1 MNILEFAINMELDG
15 EKYYND
21 QAEIINDK
29 NLKNI
34 FLILA
39 KDESSHAKILQD
51 KSNNLSYDLKSNE
64 TLSEAKNLF
73 KGIKDFKNEIKL
85 NPDQL
90 DLYRVALEKEKE
102 SIDLYEKLL
111 SQSEDNESKKLFEF
125 LIDQEK
131 DHYTTL
137 EEIVSQL
144 NKSNDWVEAAEFGVR
159 PED

>member
-21 QAEIINDK
+21 QAKIINDK

>member
-85 NPDQL
+85 NLDQL

-111 SQSEDNESKKLFEF
+111 SQSEDSESKKLFEF
-125 LIDQEK
+125 LINQEK

-144 NKSNDWVEAAEFGVR
+144 NKSNDWVEAAEFGIR
-159 PED
+159 PEY

>member
-21 QAEIINDK
+21 QAEIIKDK

-64 TLSEAKNLF
+64 TLSEATNLF
-73 KGIKDFKNEIKL
+73 KGIKDFKNEIKQK
-85 NPDQL
+85 PDQL
-90 DLYRVALEKEKE
+90 DLYRVALEKETE
-102 SIDLYEKLL
+102 SIDLYKKLL
-111 SQSEDNESKKLFEF
+111 SQAEDDKSKQLFEF
-125 LIDQEK
+125 LLKHEK
-131 DHYTTL
+131 AHYTTL
-137 EEIVSQL
+137 EELVSQL
-144 NKSNDWVEAAEFGVR
+144 NKSNDWVEAAEFGITS
-159 PED
+159 ED

>member
-1 MNILEFAINMELDG
+1 MNVLEFAINMELEG
-15 EKYYND
+15 EKYYKK
-21 QAEIINDK
+21 QAEKNND
-29 NLKNI
+29 NGLKDI
-34 FLILA
+34 FLMLA
-39 KDESSHAKILQD
+39 KDENDHAKILQN
-51 KSNNLSYDLKSNE
+51 KSNNLPYELNNNE

>member
-1 MNILEFAINMELDG
+1 MNILEFAINMELEG

-29 NLKNI
+29 YLKNI

-39 KDESSHAKILQD
+39 KDENSHAKILQD

-73 KGIKDFKNEIKL
+73 KGIEDFKNEIKQK
-85 NPDQL
+85 PDQL

-111 SQSEDNESKKLFEF
+111 SQAEDDKSKKLFEF
-125 LIDQEK
+125 LIQQEK

-137 EEIVSQL
+137 EELVSQL
-144 NKSNDWVEAAEFGVR
+144 NKSNDWVEAAEFGITS
-159 PED
+159 ED

>member
-29 NLKNI
+29 YLKNI

-39 KDESSHAKILQD
+39 KDENSHAKILQD

-64 TLSEAKNLF
+64 ILSEAKRLF
-73 KGIKDFKNEIKL
+73 KGIEDFKNEIKQK
-85 NPDQL
+85 PDQL
-90 DLYRVALEKEKE
+90 DLYRVALEKETE

-111 SQSEDNESKKLFEF
+111 SQAEDDKSKELFEF
-125 LIDQEK
+125 LIKQEK
-131 DHYTTL
+131 EHYTTL

-144 NKSNDWVEAAEFGVR
+144 NKSNDWVEAAEFGITS
-159 PED
+159 ED